1 MSIKETRTAVRKR
14 VHTRIRKKI
23 TGTQERPRLSIF
35 KSGKHIYAQ
44 IIDDTAGVT
53 LTASSSL
60 SPDLKK
66 DLKSGGNI
74 EAAEKVG
81 ADIAIKAKEKGIS
94 QVVYDRGGFLYH
106 GKIKALA
113 EAARENG
120 LDF

>member
-1 MSIKETRTAVRKR
+1 MSERETRSTIRKR
-14 VHTRIRKKI
+14 IHTRIRKRI
-23 TGTQERPRLSIF
+23 TGTTERPRLSIF

-53 LTASSSL
+53 LTATSSL
-60 SPDLKK
+60 DPVLKK

-74 EAAEKVG
+74 EAAAKVG
-81 ADIAIKAKEKGIS
+81 TDIATKAKEKGIT
-94 QVVYDRGGFLYH
+94 QVVYDRGGYLYH

-113 EAARENG
+113 DAARESG

>member
-1 MSIKETRTAVRKR
+1 MSVKDSRR
-14 VHTRIRKKI
+14 VVKNRIHTRIRKKI
-23 TGTQERPRLSIF
+23 SGTQERPRLSVF

-44 IIDDTAGVT
+44 IIDDVAGVT

-60 SPDLKK
+60 SPDLRN

-81 ADIAIKAKEKGIS
+81 ADIAAKAKEKGITK
-94 QVVYDRGGFLYH
+94 VVYDRGGFLYH

-113 EAARENG
+113 DAARENG

>member
-1 MSIKETRTAVRKR
+1 MSVKDTRSTVRKR
-14 VHTRIRKKI
+14 IHTRIRKRI
-23 TGTQERPRLSIF
+23 TGTTERPRLSIF

-53 LTASSSL
+53 LTATSSL

-74 EAAEKVG
+74 EAAVKVG
-81 ADIAIKAKEKGIS
+81 TDIANKAKEKGIT
-94 QVVYDRGGFLYH
+94 QVVYDRGGYLYH

-113 EAARENG
+113 DAARESG

>member
-1 MSIKETRTAVRKR
+1 MSVKDTRRTVRTR
-14 VHTRIRKKI
+14 IHTRIRKKI
-23 TGTQERPRLSIF
+23 SGTQARPRLSIF

-44 IIDDTAGVT
+44 IIDDSAGVT

-60 SPDLKK
+60 SPELRKE
-66 DLKSGGNI
+66 LKSGGNI
-74 EAAEKVG
+74 EAAVKVG

-94 QVVYDRGGFLYH
+94 LVVYDRGGYLYH

-113 EAARENG
+113 DAARENG